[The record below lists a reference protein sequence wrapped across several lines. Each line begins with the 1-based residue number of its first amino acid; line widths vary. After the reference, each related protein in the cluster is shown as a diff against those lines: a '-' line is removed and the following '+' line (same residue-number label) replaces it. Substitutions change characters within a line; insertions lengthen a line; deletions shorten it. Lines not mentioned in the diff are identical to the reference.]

1 MKHWVGFAS
10 GQGIVPALSAVNRLL
25 VNPETL
31 GVSLFC
37 ERNGA
42 AESPA
47 VSDALEGL
55 LLLKDRNISRL
66 SLGIVMEREPEEA
79 ALLSGR
85 LDSEKV
91 RALAGQLLRDAP
103 ADEYFVWGPE
113 TFAAEVKSALVAA
126 GVAAERVHI
135 EHAHGEAAHIKHAH
149 GEQAADTKHSR
160 ETGETPKPAASAER
174 ETQVTF
180 VMDGRRR
187 SFTMRTDEESILDA
201 ADRAGI
207 ELPFS
212 CKAGVCATCRTKLVK
227 GKVDLLENSAL
238 EDWEL
243 EQGFILACQARART
257 PEIEL
262 TYDEK

>member
-10 GQGIVPALSAVNRLL
+10 AGGIVPALSAVSRLL
-25 VNPETL
+25 ANAETTR
-31 GVSLFC
+31 VWLFYD
-37 ERNGA
+37 RGGA
-42 AESPA
+42 PDSEE
-47 VSDALEGL
+47 VSDALEEL
-55 LLLKDRNISRL
+55 LLLKDRNMTRL
-66 SLGIVMEREPEEA
+66 SLGIVMEREADEA

-85 LDSEKV
+85 LDSQKI
-91 RALAGQLLRDAP
+91 RSIAGRLLASAST
-103 ADEYFVWGPE
+103 DEYFVCGPE
-113 TFAAEVKSALVAA
+113 SFAGEVKSALADA
-126 GVAAERVHI
+126 GIPAGQVHI
-135 EHAHGEAAHIKHAH
+135 EHANGAAP
-149 GEQAADTKHSR
+149 SV
-160 ETGETPKPAASAER
+160 ETAKPASAAER
-174 ETQVTF
+174 ETQVSF

-187 SFTMRTDEESILDA
+187 SFTMRTNDESILDA

-227 GKVDLLENSAL
+227 GKVDLMENSAL

>member
-1 MKHWVGFAS
+1 MSQCVGFVS
-10 GQGIVPALSAVNRLL
+10 GAGIVPALSAVTRLL
-25 VNPETL
+25 AKPTTSRVW
-31 GVSLFC
+31 LFYD
-37 ERNGA
+37 RAGSA
-42 AESPA
+42 DSSGDVP
-47 VSDALEGL
+47 DALEQL
-55 LLLKDRNISRL
+55 LLLKDRNMARL
-66 SLGIVMEREPEEA
+66 SLGVVMDREPDEA
-79 ALLSGR
+79 ALLSGQ
-85 LDSEKV
+85 LDAGKV
-91 RALAGQLLRDAP
+91 RLLAGRLFEPGAV
-103 ADEYFVWGPE
+103 DEYFICGPE
-113 TFAAEVKSALVAA
+113 SFATEMRAALSDA
-126 GVAAERVHI
+126 GVPPARVHI
-135 EHAHGEAAHIKHAH
+135 ERSDGEPSSPEAAKLDDRVSLPA
-149 GEQAADTKHSR
+149 GQA
-160 ETGETPKPAASAER
+160 R
-174 ETQVTF
+174 ETQVSF

-227 GKVDLLENSAL
+227 GKVDLMENSAL

>member
-25 VNPETL
+25 ANAETR

-42 AESPA
+42 AESPS

-55 LLLKDRNISRL
+55 LLLKDRNMARL

-113 TFAAEVKSALVAA
+113 TFAGEVKSALVAA

-135 EHAHGEAAHIKHAH
+135 EHAHGEHAV
-149 GEQAADTKHSR
+149 DSTHSR
-160 ETGETPKPAASAER
+160 ETGETSKPAASAER

>member
-1 MKHWVGFAS
+1 MRHWVGFAS
-10 GQGIVPALSAVNRLL
+10 AGGIVSALSAVNRLL
-25 VNPETL
+25 ANAETKRVWL
-31 GVSLFC
+31 FYDRGGAPDSAEVS
-37 ERNGA
+37 E
-42 AESPA
+42 
-47 VSDALEGL
+47 ALEEL
-55 LLLKDRNISRL
+55 LLLKDRNMTRL
-66 SLGIVMEREPEEA
+66 SLGIVMDREADEA

-85 LDSEKV
+85 LDSQKI
-91 RALAGQLLRDAP
+91 RSIAGRLPGSAST
-103 ADEYFVWGPE
+103 DEYFVCGPE
-113 TFAAEVKSALVAA
+113 GFAGEVKSALAEA
-126 GVAAERVHI
+126 GVSPGQVHI
-135 EHAHGEAAHIKHAH
+135 EHAHGAAPAVEAA
-149 GEQAADTKHSR
+149 
-160 ETGETPKPAASAER
+160 KPAAAAER
-174 ETQVTF
+174 ETQVSF

-187 SFTMRTDEESILDA
+187 SFTMRTNDESILDA

-227 GKVDLLENSAL
+227 GKVDLMENSAL

>member
-1 MKHWVGFAS
+1 MQMKHWVGFAS
-10 GQGIVPALSAVNRLL
+10 AGGIVPALSAVNRLL
-25 VNPETL
+25 ASADTTRVW
-31 GVSLFC
+31 LFYD
-37 ERNGA
+37 RGDA
-42 AESPA
+42 PDSAEI
-47 VSDALEGL
+47 SDALEEL
-55 LLLKDRNISRL
+55 LLLKDRNMTRL
-66 SLGIVMEREPEEA
+66 SLGIVMEREADEA

-85 LDSEKV
+85 LDSQKI
-91 RALAGQLLRDAP
+91 RAITGKLLASAST
-103 ADEYFVWGPE
+103 DEYFVCGPGS
-113 TFAAEVKSALVAA
+113 FAGEVKSALAQA
-126 GVAAERVHI
+126 GVSPGQVHV
-135 EHAHGEAAHIKHAH
+135 EHAHGAAPSVDS
-149 GEQAADTKHSR
+149 GAA
-160 ETGETPKPAASAER
+160 KPASAAER
-174 ETQVTF
+174 ETQVSF

-187 SFTMRTDEESILDA
+187 SFTMRTNDESILDA

-227 GKVDLLENSAL
+227 GKVDLMENSAL

>member
-1 MKHWVGFAS
+1 MQMRHWVGFAS
-10 GQGIVPALSAVNRLL
+10 AGGIVPALSVVNRLL
-25 VNPETL
+25 ANAETRQVWVFYDRGDAPDSPE
-31 GVSLFC
+31 
-37 ERNGA
+37 
-42 AESPA
+42 
-47 VSDALEGL
+47 VSDALEEL
-55 LLLKDRNISRL
+55 LLLKDRNMTRL
-66 SLGIVMEREPEEA
+66 SLGIVMEREADEA

-85 LDSEKV
+85 LDVQKIRSITG
-91 RALAGQLLRDAP
+91 RLLASAST
-103 ADEYFVWGPE
+103 DEYFVCGPE
-113 TFAAEVKSALVAA
+113 SFAGEVKSALAEA
-126 GVAAERVHI
+126 GVSPAQVHI
-135 EHAHGEAAHIKHAH
+135 EHADGAALPVEAAA
-149 GEQAADTKHSR
+149 
-160 ETGETPKPAASAER
+160 KPAAAAGR
-174 ETQVTF
+174 ETQVSF

-187 SFTMRTDEESILDA
+187 SFTMHTNDESILDA

-227 GKVDLLENSAL
+227 GKVDLVENHAL